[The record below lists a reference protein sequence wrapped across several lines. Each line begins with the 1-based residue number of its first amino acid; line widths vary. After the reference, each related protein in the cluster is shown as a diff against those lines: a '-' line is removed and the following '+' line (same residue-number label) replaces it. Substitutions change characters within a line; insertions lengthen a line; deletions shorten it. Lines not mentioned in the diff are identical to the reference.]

1 MKRYV
6 LIYIE
11 STWHFLNVDD
21 YTDYT
26 HSPPHPNHLFITA
39 QTSDLVRYLTAE
51 YPNRKLPNIVDLESL
66 DKQMSQEGKDIR
78 IFDDWSL
85 LSSLRHHKIID
96 SEFEL
101 CHIQSFLECVAKLF
115 THLYDKDEEE
125 VKRFESVEQTIN
137 NILFKRQ
144 ALGIRID
151 SEIAKNR
158 CRILEKEIYSI
169 KNSLQLDY
177 SIYTP
182 DNQKLQLCYLKSKG
196 YNIIHTPLYTFK
208 IRRNEDPICQLF
220 YQLIRNKQDLDS
232 LLYILAH
239 WGGAERTHPSF
250 LGFGTITSRI
260 ILRQPALQNLRKTN
274 RDIIISD
281 KGMKLLYPDYSQ
293 FEAGILASLSDDD
306 ELINLYNTDI
316 YTDIADKVLND
327 RDRRE
332 EAKIIFYRYMYGD
345 TTLDDQ
351 SNTYFKK
358 FKKLQE
364 YIKTVQQKLLSDLRI
379 GTTNG
384 NFRHIKEEEE
394 TSWSLSHA
402 VQSFASLIYKNAI
415 IRVQVDIP
423 TVEFLIP
430 MHDATLYQVNRNSY
444 EECKE
449 KIKHI
454 YIDEFKKLCPKIE
467 PRVNFDEFFA
477 NNQL

>member
-6 LIYIE
+6 TIYLE

-21 YTDYT
+21 HDDYILET
-26 HSPPHPNHLFITA
+26 PRPNNLFISA

-78 IFDDWSL
+78 TFDDWNL
-85 LSSLRHHKIID
+85 ITSLRHHKIID
-96 SEFEL
+96 SEFDASQEG
-101 CHIQSFLECVAKLF
+101 IQSFLQHVAQLF
-115 THLYDKDEEE
+115 IHLYCKDEEE
-125 VKRFESVEQTIN
+125 VKRFETIELRIN
-137 NILFKRQ
+137 SIIYKRQ

-158 CRILEKEIYSI
+158 CQILEKEIYAI
-169 KNSLQLDY
+169 KNILQLDY
-177 SIYTP
+177 NIYTP
-182 DNQKLQLCYLKSKG
+182 DNQKQQLSYLKSKG
-196 YNIIHTPLYTFK
+196 YNIIDNPLYTFK

-220 YQLIRNKQDLDS
+220 YRLLRNKQDLDS

-274 RDIIISD
+274 RHIIISD
-281 KGMKLLYPDYSQ
+281 KGMKLIYPDYSQ
-293 FEAGILASLSDDD
+293 FEAGILASLSDDQD
-306 ELINLYNTDI
+306 LIKLYNSDI

-327 RDRRE
+327 KNKRN

-345 TTLDDQ
+345 TTLDRQ
-351 SNTYFKK
+351 ATIYFKK
-358 FKKLQE
+358 FRKLQD
-364 YIKTVQQKLLSDLRI
+364 YIRLVHQQLITDLKI

-394 TSWSLSHA
+394 ITWSLSHI
-402 VQSFASLIYKNAI
+402 VQSFASMIYKNAI
-415 IRVQVDIP
+415 IRVQNEMSDI
-423 TVEFLIP
+423 EFLIP
-430 MHDATLYQVNRNSY
+430 MHDATLYQINTKNY
-444 EECKE
+444 EQYKE

-454 YIDEFKKLCPKIE
+454 YVDEFQKICPKIQ
-467 PRVNFDEFFA
+467 PRVNFEDFFIKE
-477 NNQL
+477 